1 MKIFCDIDST
11 VNNHWVRI
19 QRNTTIGKNGSVNIS
34 DKAFAREEMMQD
46 EPLAGS
52 KDAIKKLK
60 EEHEIHFLTARGAIK
75 DGFNITKD
83 WLNYHDFEYDSLMLV
98 EKTMQKVELMS
109 GYRDSL
115 LIDDLSRMQHIGA
128 SYIHLYRDVI
138 KELEKNNIN
147 FILFKG
153 SWVDVLDKIY
163 GVER

>member
-11 VNNHWVRI
+11 INNHWVRI
-19 QRNTTIGKNGSVNIS
+19 QRNTTIGKNGSVDLS
-34 DKAFAREEMMQD
+34 DKAFTREEMMQD

-52 KDAIKKLK
+52 KDAIKRLK

-83 WLNYHDFEYDSLMLV
+83 WLNYHDFEYDSLVLV
-98 EKTMQKVELMS
+98 ERTMQKVEFMS
-109 GYRDSL
+109 SHRGSL

-128 SYIHLYRDVI
+128 SYIHLYGDVI

-153 SWVDVLDKIY
+153 SWGDVLDKIH
-163 GVER
+163 GVKK